1 MKKKYIISSV
11 AVLATLGVCGYAIM
25 QYQADKPQEQATNRV
40 AYVEKKS
47 TNKQDNKSQKAEKL
61 TPEQIQAKEGITAE
75 QIVVKITDQGYV
87 TSHGDHYHYYNGK
100 VPFDAILSEELIMRD
115 PNYQLQESDIV
126 NQVKDGYIIK
136 VAGKYYLYLTNAK
149 ETSNVRSV
157 DEIAR
162 QRQIHPSKEE
172 GEGGSEVKSSQTV
185 SRKTQDFSR
194 PSAAYAAGKRT
205 YQAEGTASSRSNGA
219 YTTDDGYV
227 FSPSDVIS
235 DTGDGFLVPHGGH
248 IHYIPKSDLSPGELA
263 AAQAYWDSLQ
273 RGKQAATPAENPTTG
288 GEASAPTAKAST

>member
-11 AVLATLGVCGYAIM
+11 AALATLGVCGYAIM
-25 QYQADKPQEQATNRV
+25 QYQADKPQEQETNRV

-136 VAGKYYLYLTNAK
+136 VAGK
-149 ETSNVRSV
+149 
-157 DEIAR
+157 
-162 QRQIHPSKEE
+162 
-172 GEGGSEVKSSQTV
+172 
-185 SRKTQDFSR
+185 
-194 PSAAYAAGKRT
+194 
-205 YQAEGTASSRSNGA
+205 
-219 YTTDDGYV
+219 
-227 FSPSDVIS
+227 
-235 DTGDGFLVPHGGH
+235 
-248 IHYIPKSDLSPGELA
+248 
-263 AAQAYWDSLQ
+263 
-273 RGKQAATPAENPTTG
+273 
-288 GEASAPTAKAST
+288 